1 MFAKSDINLNIAALE
16 APTTGLLEIEDE
28 ALIGKE
34 VAVF

>member
-16 APTTGLLEIEDE
+16 APTTGLLE